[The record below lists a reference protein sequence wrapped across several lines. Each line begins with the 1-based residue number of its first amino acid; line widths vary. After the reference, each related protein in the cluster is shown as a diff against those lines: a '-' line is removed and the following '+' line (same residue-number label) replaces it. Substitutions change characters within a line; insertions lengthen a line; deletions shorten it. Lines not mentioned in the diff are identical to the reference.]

1 MKKLAILPNHPRAR
15 RWSAALIAS
24 AIALGACLLSY
35 DNVEAQIRQNRI
47 ERLNARIENVYT
59 ADYQDMADDNLKTEK
74 SQAAATEDD
83 IFVKENPYGTNTTSL
98 YVYFTT
104 DDAVSVS
111 YTVHADG
118 YADFTRTAYQESQY
132 QRTHEFQL
140 LGLIPGKTNTITLTL
155 TNADGD
161 ARTHTITHR
170 GASLLGNEEVQL
182 ESTKTTETGEN
193 LGDGLYAILGNDS
206 DEQDFMFYYDTNGV
220 LRGEIPVLYYRS
232 HRLLFDDDGLMWFSA
247 STKHMVGM
255 NRLGKLEKIY
265 NLGSDY
271 ILHHDYALDDD
282 GNIVMLATELNRSD
296 NAVQDQVIKLDTTT
310 GEVTGL
316 LDFGEMFADYKA
328 SSTHAGTDESDS
340 NAKNRWDWLHCNTI
354 QLLEDGSALFSAR
367 ETSTI
372 IKVNDLESKPTLAY
386 MIGEASVWAGTDE
399 ADSFLTKSGSFPDT
413 GGQHSITYVT
423 DDSLSDGQYYLYMF
437 NNNFGTALTRPEFDW
452 SVIDGI
458 STEFSSDTARSQY
471 RKYLVDENAGTYSE
485 VSSFDVPYSPYVSS
499 AQELDNGNILIDSGM
514 KGLFG
519 QYSSDGTLLSEFRM
533 TLNTSYIYRVYSYD
547 FQGFYFA

>member
-182 ESTKTTETGEN
+182 ESTKTAETGEN

-206 DEQDFMFYYDTNGV
+206 D
-220 LRGEIPVLYYRS
+220 
-232 HRLLFDDDGLMWFSA
+232 
-247 STKHMVGM
+247 
-255 NRLGKLEKIY
+255 
-265 NLGSDY
+265 
-271 ILHHDYALDDD
+271 
-282 GNIVMLATELNRSD
+282 
-296 NAVQDQVIKLDTTT
+296 
-310 GEVTGL
+310 
-316 LDFGEMFADYKA
+316 
-328 SSTHAGTDESDS
+328 
-340 NAKNRWDWLHCNTI
+340 
-354 QLLEDGSALFSAR
+354 
-367 ETSTI
+367 
-372 IKVNDLESKPTLAY
+372 
-386 MIGEASVWAGTDE
+386 
-399 ADSFLTKSGSFPDT
+399 
-413 GGQHSITYVT
+413 
-423 DDSLSDGQYYLYMF
+423 
-437 NNNFGTALTRPEFDW
+437 
-452 SVIDGI
+452 
-458 STEFSSDTARSQY
+458 
-471 RKYLVDENAGTYSE
+471 
-485 VSSFDVPYSPYVSS
+485 
-499 AQELDNGNILIDSGM
+499 
-514 KGLFG
+514 
-519 QYSSDGTLLSEFRM
+519 
-533 TLNTSYIYRVYSYD
+533 
-547 FQGFYFA
+547 